1 MNIYGGGRVIMI
13 SLKKTFM
20 NKSIGEK
27 LIIYFLGI
35 ILTLTLT
42 ITYFGNLAYR
52 ESINKS
58 QNENTNQIIKQIS
71 NNIDFYVEKSE
82 NIINY
87 MSTDPRILKFLNDN
101 EKENHNIEDEAYKSI
116 YRFTKF
122 NSEIAGIMVVNM
134 NGGYISDVMNKVSR
148 DSLTNEEWYKTSIED
163 PENIHIYTKPIGRN
177 INNIL
182 NIQQIKFFQ
191 CQKQ

>member
-1 MNIYGGGRVIMI
+1 MI

-71 NNIDFYVEKSE
+71 NNI
-82 NIINY
+82 
-87 MSTDPRILKFLNDN
+87 
-101 EKENHNIEDEAYKSI
+101 
-116 YRFTKF
+116 
-122 NSEIAGIMVVNM
+122 EI
-134 NGGYISDVMNKVSR
+134 
-148 DSLTNEEWYKTSIED
+148 
-163 PENIHIYTKPIGRN
+163 
-177 INNIL
+177 
-182 NIQQIKFFQ
+182 
-191 CQKQ
+191 